1 MNVRTSI
8 YRAFLLATIAT
19 VQPCW
24 AQLIDPAT
32 QVRTPLSN
40 TERRVF
46 DVRNTGMSPEIIR
59 PGAVDLRRSEIR
71 RVSPTVIEQIGKVK
85 QSMPSHFGV
94 R

>member
-8 YRAFLLATIAT
+8 YRAFLLSTIAT
-19 VQPCW
+19 VPPCW
-24 AQLIDPAT
+24 AQLIDPAA
-32 QVRTPLSN
+32 QVRTQSA

-46 DVRNTGMSPEIIR
+46 NERNPGMSAEIIR
-59 PGAVDLRRSEIR
+59 PGAIDIRRSEIR
-71 RVSPTVIEQIGKVK
+71 HVSPAVIEQIGKVK